1 MAKRKTTIRH
11 SLYLYCYIWLGSRT
25 QQKNRG
31 ELRYSR
37 GVSSPCSSI
46 DTQSVTLVKH
56 LVISQRG
63 RGCSYN
69 KWNINVVICV
79 RHSQTYFS
87 HQHSHIWYGVL
98 IYIVWACLL
107 GYNFPN
113 RSVNGI
119 CSPFSNFL
127 NAIFRISVQYFIFL
141 GNLFLH
147 LLIEHIHIL

>member
-1 MAKRKTTIRH
+1 MVGITTPTKKQGWIEILLRGKQ
-11 SLYLYCYIWLGSRT
+11 SLFLYWLS
-25 QQKNRG
+25 
-31 ELRYSR
+31 
-37 GVSSPCSSI
+37 
-46 DTQSVTLVKH
+46 TQSVTLVKH

-127 NAIFRISVQYFIFL
+127 NAIFHISVQYFIFL

>member
-1 MAKRKTTIRH
+1 MVGITNPTKKQGWIEILLRGKQ
-11 SLYLYCYIWLGSRT
+11 SLFLYWLS
-25 QQKNRG
+25 
-31 ELRYSR
+31 
-37 GVSSPCSSI
+37 
-46 DTQSVTLVKH
+46 TQSVTLVKH